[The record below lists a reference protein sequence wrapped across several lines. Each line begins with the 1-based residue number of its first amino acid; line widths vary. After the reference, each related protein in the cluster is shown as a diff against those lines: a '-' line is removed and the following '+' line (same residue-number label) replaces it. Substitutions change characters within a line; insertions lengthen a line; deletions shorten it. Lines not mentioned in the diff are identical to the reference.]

1 MLRLFVW
8 CWVRAKMLE
17 KKINL
22 KQKKKKRECVNW
34 LRIDFVTTA
43 EFPNMNLICKI

>member
-1 MLRLFVW
+1 MVLGA
-8 CWVRAKMLE
+8 CKNVR
-17 KKINL
+17 KKN
-22 KQKKKKRECVNW
+22 KSKTKKKKRECVNW

>member
-1 MLRLFVW
+1 MVLGA
-8 CWVRAKMLE
+8 CKNVR

-22 KQKKKKRECVNW
+22 KQKKKRECVNW

>member
-1 MLRLFVW
+1 MVLGA
-8 CWVRAKMLE
+8 CKNVR

-34 LRIDFVTTA
+34 LRIVFVTTA

>member
-1 MLRLFVW
+1 MVLGA
-8 CWVRAKMLE
+8 CKNVRKN
-17 KKINL
+17 KSKT
-22 KQKKKKRECVNW
+22 KKKKRECVNW